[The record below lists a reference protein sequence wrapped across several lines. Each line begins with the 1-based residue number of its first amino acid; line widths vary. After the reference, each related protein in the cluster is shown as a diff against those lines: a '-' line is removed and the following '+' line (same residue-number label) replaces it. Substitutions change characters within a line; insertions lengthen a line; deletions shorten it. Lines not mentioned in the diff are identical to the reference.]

1 MSIENEISGFSRNAQ
16 ELTSSVEEVKKN
28 FKLLGTALARD
39 LANVIGKTVSQ
50 VESSSDDVANFTSG
64 ISTATRNTL
73 GAIGSRTSGKAH
85 NTVVAAAGIIKIADM
100 LIGGSFKHV
109 QEVMQ
114 MTASVAD
121 IGVTATVTTS
131 SLVRMAE
138 ASGKPV
144 TDALKVM
151 DAFNNIG
158 TSLTRLGPT
167 TGKAVEKL
175 FKVFDNREDQLKY
188 LKQGMDPDTLIKYQ
202 AEGVKYL
209 TGYGVKM
216 AEDDITIRKGTLA
229 YVDTLTTMSILTGE
243 SRDQVASRLA
253 SMKTDV
259 GYQIKMRELIKS
271 GNGKAAAAMDN
282 TMLLLD
288 KVSPELKK
296 GMADFFANGTAT
308 TAEGKKM
315 MLVMGGKASEIARE
329 VEEGRMTGAEAARA
343 VAVEYQNYINKNKKT
358 LTVSKE
364 LQDATGINGK
374 VLMETER
381 LALIKSEAEAKQ
393 MVEETAKK
401 EDTSVNVKNAMI
413 NTERELKMVKQ
424 RINQEMMPYA
434 LMTFQALIEITKATA
449 FTFAK
454 LAYGINGG
462 KYDANLE
469 KIMALTGSKSDLAK
483 MEKDN
488 QQRLLDTKTDM
499 ERLTNPDKRVADLEA
514 KSKAAEAEFNKV
526 SDSHAAP
533 AQIDAARTKM
543 QNAKAEEYKEKQE
556 IARVRSSGVTKEQL
570 QKQYNDLQIRGTHL
584 STGKETATSEGSA
597 EEQLKLAESLKKVD
611 LTEANKYINFGS
623 GSGSKEHWAM
633 LTQLNSG
640 LAKNVT
646 LLAQE
651 YFNQSGKKLNLTSAV
666 RTYSEQKSLYDGW
679 VAAGGDRLLR
689 PKVYVPGH
697 GNVMTPGNPDNGETP
712 HMRGVGVDISQ
723 DQLDFLESNGSL
735 SRLGL
740 KRPYRNDPVH
750 IEKAKFGKSMIQGKE
765 IEMHGREALI
775 ELFNGTIPINLPP
788 NFKENTFSDIKN
800 TIKPK
805 VNIQPFTTKQNTDFK
820 DNTFSDITNSIKP
833 KVNMQSLTPKQNTD
847 KKDELD
853 LELLNMIDSQFDD
866 LIASMDKSNLL
877 QHSIKTYMAA

>member
-1 MSIENEISGFSRNAQ
+1 MSIQNEIEEFDSKAL
-16 ELTSSVEEVKKN
+16 EIALAAEKLKTSI
-28 FKLLGTALARD
+28 KLIGTALTRD
-39 LANVIGKTVSQ
+39 LTNVIRKTVGQ

-73 GAIGSRTSGKAH
+73 GALGSRTTGNTH
-85 NTVVAAAGIIKIADM
+85 NAIVAVSGIIKIADM

-158 TSLTRLGPT
+158 TSLTFLGPT

-188 LKQGMDPDTLIKYQ
+188 LKQGIDPDTLIKYQ

-243 SRDQVASRLA
+243 SRDQVAARLA
-253 SMKTDV
+253 NMKTDV

-271 GNGKAAAAMDN
+271 GNGKAAAAMDS

-315 MLVMGGKASEIARE
+315 MLVMGGKASQIAKD
-329 VEEGRMTGAEAARA
+329 VEDGRMTGAEAARA
-343 VAVEYQNYINKNKKT
+343 IAVEYQNYINKNKST

-393 MVEETAKK
+393 IVEETAKK
-401 EDTSVNVKNAMI
+401 EDTSVNAKNAMI
-413 NTERELKMVKQ
+413 NTEREIKMVKQ

-434 LMTFQALIEITKATA
+434 LMTFKALMEITKATA

-454 LAYGINGG
+454 LAYGVNGG

-488 QQRLLDTKTDM
+488 QQRLLDTKTDI
-499 ERLTNPDKRVADLEA
+499 ERLTNPDKRVADLES
-514 KSKAAEAEFNKV
+514 KSKSAEAEYNKL
-526 SDSHAAP
+526 SDSHASP
-533 AQIDAARTKM
+533 AQIDAARKKM
-543 QNAKAEEYKEKQE
+543 QSAKAEEHKEKQE
-556 IARVRSSGVTKEQL
+556 IARVRSSGVTVEQL

-597 EEQLKLAESLKKVD
+597 EDQLKLAESLKNVD
-611 LTEANKYINFGS
+611 LTEAKKYINFGS
-623 GSGSKEHWAM
+623 GSGDQQHWAL
-633 LTQLNSG
+633 LTQQNSG
-640 LAKNVT
+640 FAKNVT

-651 YFNQSGKKLNLTSAV
+651 YFKQTGQKLNLTSAV

-679 VAAGGDRLLR
+679 IAGGGSKAN

-697 GNVMTPGNPDNGETP
+697 GNVNTPANPDNGETP

-723 DQLDFLESNGSL
+723 DQLDFLESKGVL
-735 SRLGL
+735 ARMGL

-750 IEKAKFGKSMIQGKE
+750 IEQAKFGKSMFQGRE

-788 NFKENTFSDIKN
+788 DFKENTFSEIRD

-805 VNIQPFTTKQNTDFK
+805 PTFQPIVQKPTTN
-820 DNTFSDITNSIKP
+820 DNDDLN
-833 KVNMQSLTPKQNTD
+833 
-847 KKDELD
+847 LD
-853 LELLNMIDSQFDD
+853 LLAIIDSQFDE

-877 QHSIKTYMAA
+877 QHGIKTYMAA